1 MIKGIIFDLDGTI
14 LNTLRDLHEAVNHS
28 LNKYG
33 YKLKELEDTKNNIGN
48 GIRNLIIRSAD
59 NKLDDIDLIFNEFN
73 QYYKVH
79 YNDYTNEYDGITD
92 LLVYLKNK
100 GLKLVC
106 CTNKINYAANGL
118 IEAHFPNLFDLVVS
132 DGMGIT
138 KKPDR
143 AMIDYILN
151 KLDLNNDEVIYI
163 GDSDVDVKTINNS
176 NIEGI
181 IVSYGFRDK
190 SILSNLYNNI
200 IDSPK
205 ELKEYLIKRLK

>member
-1 MIKGIIFDLDGTI
+1 MVKGIIFDLDGTI

-28 LNKYG
+28 LKKYG

-59 NKLDDIDLIFNEFN
+59 NKLDDIDLLYTGFN
-73 QYYKVH
+73 QYYKIH
-79 YNDYTNEYDGITD
+79 YNDYTKEYDGITD
-92 LLVYLKNK
+92 LLIYLKNK

-118 IEAHFPNLFDLVVS
+118 IDVHFPNLFDLVVS
-132 DGMGIT
+132 DGMGIN
-138 KKPDR
+138 KKPDT

-151 KLDLNNDEVIYI
+151 KLDLNKDEIIYI
-163 GDSDVDVKTINNS
+163 GDSDVDIKTINNS

-205 ELKEYLIKRLK
+205 ELKEYLIERLK